1 MMNPINNNITKE
13 LTLPIPGDI
22 GINEHHQET
31 IINYLRFARYNRG
44 QCLRSVDA
52 CFEEYKDGRLVEDT
66 YTLEEVLEMLHS
78 LQSVVKGEVESEL
91 INTAHTNVLLLR
103 QLFSQSEKWYLNL
116 QADISELENRELI
129 EEIAKFE
136 EREFSAKKTV
146 SQTSVSSKLA
156 QKPKLEPLSDG
167 SGSTLLQMEINRLQ
181 EENARLKEKI
191 KMSESMAACVLD
203 ERSKLKADLEKTQSQ
218 LSTMSQSGDG
228 EEIKELERRMQTVT
242 MEMENVRKAS
252 STGGGKVAE
261 IGEQLSNAKHEIL
274 RLQHDLQEKEK
285 ELTKKFN
292 ETTQY
297 TNMKQML
304 QTKNEQMKKLRQRLK
319 KYEPNFES

>member
-1 MMNPINNNITKE
+1 MS
-13 LTLPIPGDI
+13 DI
-22 GINEHHQET
+22 GLNDHHQET

-52 CFEEYKDGRLVEDT
+52 CFEEYKDGRVLEDT
-66 YTLEEVLEMLHS
+66 YTLEEVLEMLEG
-78 LQSVVKGEVESEL
+78 LQSVVRGEVESEL

-103 QLFSQSEKWYLNL
+103 QVFSQAEKWYLNL

-156 QKPKLEPLSDG
+156 QKTKLEPLGDG
-167 SGSTLLQMEINRLQ
+167 SGSALLQMEINRLQ
-181 EENARLKEKI
+181 EENSRLKEKI
-191 KMSESMAACVLD
+191 KMSESMAASVLD
-203 ERSKLKADLEKTQSQ
+203 EKSRLKADLAKTQSD
-218 LSTMSQSGDG
+218 LLMMSQSSDR
-228 EEIKELERRMQTVT
+228 EDLKELEKRMDSVKL
-242 MEMENVRKAS
+242 EMESVRKANS
-252 STGGGKVAE
+252 AGGDNASE
-261 IGEQLSNAKHEIL
+261 IAEQLTNAKHEIL
-274 RLQHDLQEKEK
+274 RLQHDLEEKEK

-319 KYEPNFES
+319 KYEPDYES